1 MKLTPDRLAAHLE
14 KPLNAL
20 YVAHGDE
27 PLLVAEA
34 GDAIRAAARA
44 QGFDERDILVSGPGF
59 GWEALFEATGNL
71 SLFASR
77 KLIDLRVPN
86 GKPGKDGGD
95 ALKRLAESS
104 ATVADDVITL
114 VTLPELDWA
123 TRKSAWFTALGKH
136 GVLIECNAPPREQLP
151 RWLATRLAAQQQT
164 AAPEALAFIAE
175 HVEGNLLAA
184 HQEIRKLSLL
194 HPPGALDTEA
204 VRDAVLDVARYSVD
218 GLRNALLEGDAARC
232 SRLLEGLEGEGTAPP
247 LVLWTL
253 ANEIRTLARLHAAQA
268 GGQAAGRRAQ
278 IRARVRRRS
287 PPQGAAGTDTSFAT
301 KTARRTRSRGAH
313 RSCHQGVGA
322 RRSMGRVPAPD
333 AAPVHHGATLMS
345 PERGARRILPR

>member
-1 MKLTPDRLAAHLE
+1 MKLAPDRLSAHLD
-14 KPLNAL
+14 KPLGAL

-34 GDAIRAAARA
+34 GDAIRAVAKK
-44 QGFDERDILVSGPGF
+44 QGFDEREILVSGPGF
-59 GWEALFEATGNL
+59 SWAALSEATGNL

-95 ALKRLAESS
+95 ALKRLAES
-104 ATVADDVITL
+104 AAKVADDVITL

-123 TRKSAWFTALGKH
+123 TRKTAWFSALAAH
-136 GVLIECNAPPREQLP
+136 GVMIECNAPPREKLP
-151 RWLATRLAAQQQT
+151 NWLAMRLAAQQQSASPAT
-164 AAPEALAFIAE
+164 LAFIAD

-184 HQEIRKLSLL
+184 HQELRKLALL
-194 HPPGALDTEA
+194 HPPGALDTSA

-218 GLRNALLEGDAARC
+218 GLRTALLEGDAARC

-268 GGQAAGRRAQ
+268 AGQALSSAFKTERVFDNDHRRAVQ
-278 IRARVRRRS
+278 QALERLTTTRLRAALTH
-287 PPQGAAGTDTSFAT
+287 AARIDRMIKGLA
-301 KTARRTRSRGAH
+301 RGAVWDEFLRLTLRLC
-313 RSCHQGVGA
+313 RSA
-322 RRSMGRVPAPD
+322 SR
-333 AAPVHHGATLMS
+333 
-345 PERGARRILPR
+345 